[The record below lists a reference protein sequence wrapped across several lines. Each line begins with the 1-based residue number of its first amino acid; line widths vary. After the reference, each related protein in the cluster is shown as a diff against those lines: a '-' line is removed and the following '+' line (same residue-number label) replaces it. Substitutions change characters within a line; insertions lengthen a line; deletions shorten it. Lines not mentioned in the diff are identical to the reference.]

1 MDLISYTVQHILVLR
16 LLMTY
21 NFESVRT
28 LHNLLFLVS
37 AEKMEYQEL
46 GFYDFVRTSSGAYS
60 RSVQRIVEDLRKEGL
75 IEEERLR
82 LTEKGRR
89 IHSTLGAS
97 LKPFSS
103 FWNLCVDVVERY
115 GGNPEELNRR
125 VFYNLTFRR
134 AKIGE
139 MVFFP

>member
-1 MDLISYTVQHILVLR
+1 MISYTVQHILILR
-16 LLMTY
+16 LLMCY

-37 AEKMEYQEL
+37 AEKMEQQDL
-46 GFYDFVRTSSGAYS
+46 GFYDFVRTGTGAYS
-60 RSVQRIVEDLRKEGL
+60 RSIQRIIDDLRKEKL
-75 IEEERLR
+75 IEEEGLR

-89 IHSTLGAS
+89 IYSTLGAS

-103 FWNLCVDVVERY
+103 FWSLCVDIVERY

-134 AKIGE
+134 VKVGDR
-139 MVFFP
+139 VFFP

>member
-1 MDLISYTVQHILVLR
+1 MISYTVQHILILR
-16 LLMTY
+16 LLMCY

-37 AEKMEYQEL
+37 AEKREQQDL
-46 GFYDFVRTSSGAYS
+46 GFYDFVRTGTGAYS
-60 RSVQRIVEDLRKEGL
+60 RSIQRIIDDLRKEKL
-75 IEEERLR
+75 IEEEGLR

-89 IHSTLGAS
+89 IYSTLGAS

-103 FWNLCVDVVERY
+103 FWSLCVDIVERY

-134 AKIGE
+134 VKVGDR
-139 MVFFP
+139 VFFP

>member
-1 MDLISYTVQHILVLR
+1 MISYTVQHVLILR
-16 LLMTY
+16 LLMCY

-37 AEKMEYQEL
+37 AEKIEQQDL
-46 GFYDFVRTSSGAYS
+46 GFYDFVRTGTGAYS
-60 RSVQRIVEDLRKEGL
+60 RSVQRIIDDLRKEKL
-75 IEEERLR
+75 IAEEGLR

-89 IHSTLGAS
+89 IYATLGAA
-97 LKPFSS
+97 LRPFYS
-103 FWNLCVDVVERY
+103 FWNLCVDVVERH

-134 AKIGE
+134 AKVGE
-139 MVFFP
+139 RVFFP